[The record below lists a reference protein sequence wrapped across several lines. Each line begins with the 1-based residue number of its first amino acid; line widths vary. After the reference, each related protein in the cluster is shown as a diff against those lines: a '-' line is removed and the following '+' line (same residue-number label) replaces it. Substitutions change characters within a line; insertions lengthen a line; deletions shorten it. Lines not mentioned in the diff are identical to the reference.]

1 MQSRQPERYTQPRG
15 SAISISQ
22 VLPSAPICAVCGRP
36 LDSEHM
42 RPENWHRN
50 DERVWCSY
58 QRARAS

>member
-1 MQSRQPERYTQPRG
+1 MERYPQPSG
-15 SAISISQ
+15 FATPTSQ
-22 VLPSAPICAVCGRP
+22 VLPSAQMGAPICAVCGRP

-58 QRARAS
+58 QRAQAS